1 MNLQEMLGDSY
12 HEGMSIDEI
21 NTALS
26 GKKFADLSTG
36 NYVDVNKYNAD
47 LKAKD
52 NELNSTKQQLSAKLT
67 DSEKEAADKAADK
80 ARIQELEEFIKN
92 QTISSNRDRV
102 ESLTGDIRSILNID
116 NNDTNYNNL
125 LDTLSQ
131 GETDTIRSIAS
142 YINKIVK
149 DSYEKGQKDA
159 TKDNLGNFSKDV
171 KKQGSGKTD
180 DVGEFGKN
188 LAAGMKPT
196 VDSNYYFKNN

>member
-26 GKKFADLSTG
+26 GRKFADLSTG

-52 NELNSTKQQLSAKLT
+52 NELNSAKQQLSAKLT
-67 DSEKEAADKAADK
+67 DSEREAADKAADK

-116 NNDTNYNNL
+116 GNDTNYNNL
-125 LDTLSQ
+125 LDTLSH

-159 TKDNLGNFSKDV
+159 TKDSLGNFSKDV

-188 LAAGMKPT
+188 LAAGIKPA
-196 VDSNYYFKNN
+196 VDPNYYFKNN